1 MKRLTLEE
9 IEAERQVIL
18 RRTCID
24 RERMIELNTQ
34 RKNIIMSQED

>member
-1 MKRLTLEE
+1 MKRLTLGA
-9 IEAERQVIL
+9 IETERLAIL

-24 RERMIELNTQ
+24 KERMIELNTQ

>member
-18 RRTCID
+18 RRSRRDGARIT
-24 RERMIELNTQ
+24 ELNTQ
-34 RKNIIMSQED
+34 RQNIIMSQED